1 MREFLKLFISSFAFL
16 LCIVPTYALV
26 ISEAQFDPAGSDT
39 DREWVEI
46 FNDYSYS
53 VDLTSYKFYEN
64 NTNHGI
70 DVLSGDKNIQSGE
83 YVVLVQDMNK
93 FKADFPSYTGKI
105 FKSSFSLSNSGESLS
120 VKDKD
125 GNTVSTLNYSPTS
138 TGAGNGTTVNF
149 DGVVQ
154 SKGTATPGSGNL
166 QVNLN
171 SQAPVIQTSTTTTQT
186 ATTTSTT
193 TETTSGSQ
201 NSDLFSAPIY
211 YYRSY
216 FPESEKIY
224 VYAGESRISLVGSDV
239 FFTGK
244 VVRGDSG
251 LTTGANLFWNFGD
264 GETAEGTQV
273 KHVYKYPGEYVVD
286 LEGYWNGAKSEDRI
300 YVKVMEGNFK
310 VSMEGGDTKK
320 VKIENVNSVQ
330 IDIGGMLLRTW
341 GGVSDVVY
349 TIKNKTIILPN
360 KSIYLSQDL
369 VKFATDTKNIE
380 LKLANGNLLS
390 SFEIPAL
397 VNTPAVLTPVATVT
411 SVVVPKVAKS
421 NKAAPL
427 AKKPATSTVVQ
438 IKETEKFVI
447 KEEESIWDNLLSYL
461 GI

>member
-1 MREFLKLFISSFAFL
+1 
-16 LCIVPTYALV
+16 
-26 ISEAQFDPAGSDT
+26 
-39 DREWVEI
+39 
-46 FNDYSYS
+46 
-53 VDLTSYKFYEN
+53 
-64 NTNHGI
+64 
-70 DVLSGDKNIQSGE
+70 
-83 YVVLVQDMNK
+83 
-93 FKADFPSYTGKI
+93 
-105 FKSSFSLSNSGESLS
+105 
-120 VKDKD
+120 
-125 GNTVSTLNYSPTS
+125 
-138 TGAGNGTTVNF
+138 
-149 DGVVQ
+149 
-154 SKGTATPGSGNL
+154 
-166 QVNLN
+166 
-171 SQAPVIQTSTTTTQT
+171 
-186 ATTTSTT
+186 
-193 TETTSGSQ
+193 
-201 NSDLFSAPIY
+201 
-211 YYRSY
+211 
-216 FPESEKIY
+216 
-224 VYAGESRISLVGSDV
+224 
-239 FFTGK
+239 
-244 VVRGDSG
+244 
-251 LTTGANLFWNFGD
+251 
-264 GETAEGTQV
+264 
-273 KHVYKYPGEYVVD
+273 
-286 LEGYWNGAKSEDRI
+286 
-300 YVKVMEGNFK
+300 
-310 VSMEGGDTKK
+310 MEGGDTKK